1 MEDLGRLRSCYSGVL
16 GACSV
21 LADRRRIAPH
31 HDGVDGSRQGALD
44 AIGTWQPACARRR
57 SRFVTSRRAAV
68 RPSNAHALGV
78 NASSAPRSPIG
89 TWRSV
94 NILDVAHR
102 LTTSSS
108 RQPATLPHRAGAQK
122 PHRSCPSDAR
132 PSTTG
137 LAGERALRREQSS
150 GHHRASRRR
159 HHATSAGACARE
171 RRDESCNTRLS
182 RQASDA
188 VPMSRRGRPSA
199 PRTGVHLCDLFRPFA
214 FGQQIDEPS
223 ASRVTCCRRLLW
235 RSRRAHRARRGPTAW
250 PETTT
255 RRRRTSRPTIAA
267 DARTGARRGGWAAS
281 TARCAAEVKM
291 QRPQRSEDERSRPAR
306 AMGNTDRRAP
316 RHHRYMERDGGMV
329 PSAPRPSDTRDW
341 RARQR
346 GAP

>member
-1 MEDLGRLRSCYSGVL
+1 MPDLERLRLRCRGVL
-16 GACSV
+16 VARSG
-21 LADRRRIAPH
+21 LADRRRIAHETPAWTAH
-31 HDGVDGSRQGALD
+31 GKARWTPSVHGSQL
-44 AIGTWQPACARRR
+44 CARRR

-89 TWRSV
+89 TSRSV

-159 HHATSAGACARE
+159 RHATSAGACARE
-171 RRDESCNTRLS
+171 RRDESCNARLS
-182 RQASDA
+182 RQASDS
-188 VPMSRRGRPSA
+188 VPMSRRGQPSA

-223 ASRVTCCRRLLW
+223 PSRVPSRVTCCRRLLW
-235 RSRRAHRARRGPTAW
+235 RSPDAHIERDADRWRAG
-250 PETTT
+250 
-255 RRRRTSRPTIAA
+255 RRRRVDVAPIAPQSPLTLAPAPAGA
-267 DARTGARRGGWAAS
+267 DGRLN
-281 TARCAAEVKM
+281 CAL
-291 QRPQRSEDERSRPAR
+291 RSRSQDAAPA
-306 AMGNTDRRAP
+306 A
-316 RHHRYMERDGGMV
+316 
-329 PSAPRPSDTRDW
+329 
-341 RARQR
+341 
-346 GAP
+346 